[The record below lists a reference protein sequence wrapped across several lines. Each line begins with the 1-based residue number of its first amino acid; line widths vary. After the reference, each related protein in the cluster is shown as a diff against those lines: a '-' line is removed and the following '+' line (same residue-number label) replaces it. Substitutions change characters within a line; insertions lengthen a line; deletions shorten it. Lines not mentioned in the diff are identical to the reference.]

1 MTREKEIPGTDHQED
16 IGFTSGLILYN
27 DHVNT
32 FEFVIA
38 CLIEVCKHDFEQ
50 AEQCAI
56 TAHFKGKCHVK
67 SGDYDELKS
76 QYELLTFKGLTVS
89 IE

>member
-1 MTREKEIPGTDHQED
+1 MTREKENPGADFKEEID
-16 IGFTSGLILYN
+16 FPSGLILYN
-27 DHVNT
+27 DEVNT
-32 FEFVIA
+32 FDFVIA
-38 CLIEVCKHDFEQ
+38 CLVEVCDHEYEQ

-67 SGDYDELKS
+67 SGGYEELKP
-76 QYELLTFKGLTVS
+76 QYELLSFKGLTVS